1 MRLNLSV
8 QYGCAR
14 EACPSRDDVKRWVRA
29 ALDPDVVVR
38 ADVTVRF
45 VDAVEARAL
54 NLEYR
59 GRDYA
64 TNVLSFP
71 YEQGVHLA
79 GDLVVCQPV
88 LADEA
93 QAQGKPFTDHAA
105 HLIVHGT
112 LHLQGWDHETSDA
125 DADEMEAEERIIL
138 ATQGVADP
146 YVGEAGSHSAGD

>member
-8 QYGCAR
+8 QYACAR
-14 EACPSRDDVKRWVRA
+14 DGCPARDDVKRWVRA
-29 ALDPDVVVR
+29 ALDADAIAR

-45 VDAVEARAL
+45 VDAAEGQAL
-54 NLEYR
+54 NHAYR

-71 YEQGVHLA
+71 YEQGGQLV

-88 LADEA
+88 LTREA
-93 QAQGKPFTDHAA
+93 AEQGKAFADHAA

-125 DADEMEAEERIIL
+125 DAEAMEAEERLIL
-138 ATQGVADP
+138 KGLGVADP
-146 YVGEAGSHSAGD
+146 YSDEYSIQSTEV

>member
-14 EACPSRDDVKRWVRA
+14 EGCPSREDVKRWVRA
-29 ALDPDVVVR
+29 ALDPDVIVR
-38 ADVTVRF
+38 ADITVRF
-45 VDAVEARAL
+45 VEADEGQAL

-71 YEQGVHLA
+71 YEQGAHLA

-88 LADEA
+88 LVREA
-93 QAQGKPFTDHAA
+93 AEQGKAFADHAA

-112 LHLQGWDHETSDA
+112 LHLQGWDHETSDEDA
-125 DADEMEAEERIIL
+125 DAMEDEERHIL
-138 ATQGVADP
+138 AGLGVADP
-146 YVGEAGSHSAGD
+146 YAGDYSIQSTEV

>member
-8 QYGCAR
+8 QH
-14 EACPSRDDVKRWVRA
+14 ACPRERCPVRADILRWVRA
-29 ALDPDVVVR
+29 ALDADVIVR
-38 ADVTVRF
+38 ADITVRF
-45 VDAVEARAL
+45 VDTAEGRAL

-71 YEQGVHLA
+71 YEQGEHLA

-88 LADEA
+88 LAQEA
-93 QAQGKPFTDHAA
+93 VEQGKSFADHAA

-112 LHLQGWDHETSDA
+112 LHLQGWDHETSDG
-125 DADEMEAEERIIL
+125 DAEAMEAEEGVIL
-138 ATQGVADP
+138 AALGIADP
-146 YVGEAGSHSAGD
+146 YSPGGRGAPVEG

>member
-8 QYGCAR
+8 QYAFAR
-14 EACPSRDDVKRWVRA
+14 EACPAREDVKRWVRA

-45 VDAVEARAL
+45 VDAAEGRAL

-71 YEQGVHLA
+71 YEQGEHLA

-93 QAQGKPFTDHAA
+93 QAQGKSFADHAA

-125 DADEMEAEERIIL
+125 DADEMEAEERVVL
-138 ATQGVADP
+138 ALLGVADP
-146 YVGEAGSHSAGD
+146 YASEAGDQVAGG

>member
-8 QYGCAR
+8 QYACAR
-14 EACPSRDDVKRWVRA
+14 EACPPREDVKRWVRA
-29 ALDPDVVVR
+29 ALDPDVIVR
-38 ADVTVRF
+38 ADITVRF
-45 VDAVEARAL
+45 VDADEGQAL

-71 YEQGVHLA
+71 YEQGAHLA

-88 LADEA
+88 LVREA
-93 QAQGKPFTDHAA
+93 AEQGKAFADHAA

-112 LHLQGWDHETSDA
+112 LHLQGWDHETSDEDA
-125 DADEMEAEERIIL
+125 DAMEDEERHIL
-138 ATQGVADP
+138 AGLGIADP
-146 YVGEAGSHSAGD
+146 YAGDYSIQSTEV